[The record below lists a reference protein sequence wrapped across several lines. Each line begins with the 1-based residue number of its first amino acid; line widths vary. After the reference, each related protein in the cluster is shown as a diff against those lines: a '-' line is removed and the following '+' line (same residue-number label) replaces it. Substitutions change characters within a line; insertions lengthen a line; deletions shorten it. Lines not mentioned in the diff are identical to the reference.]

1 MSITVFPRLVP
12 MGTIIL
18 ISGCPHMRALFE
30 GEHYTGAGTISF
42 RSSRTHWN
50 YCMQWN
56 VSCSLHASI

>member
-1 MSITVFPRLVP
+1 
-12 MGTIIL
+12 
-18 ISGCPHMRALFE
+18 MRALFE

-56 VSCSLHASI
+56 VSCSLQVDVLNLVRGHHAYVYKEIWTPVLL